1 MRQNGTSVEGKAID
15 SWYGKRLYDG
25 MCVPK
30 ASLEREV
37 ALSPYACVVV
47 PGAPNGGR
55 GGGYGVSQLTMKR
68 AKVKSECCFA
78 GVVTVPGE
86 NKGICGDR
94 PCLR

>member
-1 MRQNGTSVEGKAID
+1 MEGKAID

-55 GGGYGVSQLTMKR
+55 GGDM
-68 AKVKSECCFA
+68 EC
-78 GVVTVPGE
+78 
-86 NKGICGDR
+86 
-94 PCLR
+94 LS